1 MPAHPLSPCVALFDV
16 VFFLFFSCRKA
27 RRNYEILEKFEA
39 GIELV
44 GSEVKSCRMSKINM
58 DEGFAQVG
66 GRPWYLVALFF
77 CAPSPADFRSSVAPR
92 YEKKELI
99 SNRRGDK

>member
-1 MPAHPLSPCVALFDV
+1 MG
-16 VFFLFFSCRKA
+16 CRKA

-58 DEGFAQVG
+58 DEGFAQVEHHSTPVPV
-66 GRPWYLVALFF
+66 PWAHE
-77 CAPSPADFRSSVAPR
+77 SPFECRV
-92 YEKKELI
+92 
-99 SNRRGDK
+99 GCV

>member
-1 MPAHPLSPCVALFDV
+1 MSLALCRIVLDLQIVFRRFFRVVIPAF
-16 VFFLFFSCRKA
+16 FFSSVCCRKA

-44 GSEVKSCRMSKINM
+44 GSEVKSCRMSKLNM

-66 GRPWYLVALFF
+66 STA
-77 CAPSPADFRSSVAPR
+77 CSPRVHPMHRDGV
-92 YEKKELI
+92 
-99 SNRRGDK
+99 GD

>member
-27 RRNYEILEKFEA
+27 RRNYEIMEKFEA

-44 GSEVKSCRMSKINM
+44 GSEVKSRRMSKVNM

-77 CAPSPADFRSSVAPR
+77 APLPLRIVEAQLPRDTKKRADFQQT
-92 YEKKELI
+92 
-99 SNRRGDK
+99 RR